1 MTYAPD
7 IRFIGM
13 EACGSLAALAHDRA
27 AQLNRVHAGIMS
39 CQIAIEQQR
48 RRLDEK
54 GLYRVHV
61 GLVVATGHHLAEV
74 SGGSHDVYAAL
85 HDAFDGSRLKL
96 ERTARKKH

>member
-27 AQLNRVHAGIMS
+27 QQLDRVHAGIMS
-39 CQIAIEQQR
+39 CQIAIEQER
-48 RRLDEK
+48 KRLHEK
-54 GLYRVHV
+54 GRYRVHV
-61 GLVVATGHHLAEV
+61 GLVIASGHRLAEA
-74 SGGSHDVYAAL
+74 SGGNHDVYAAL

-96 ERTARKKH
+96 ERTARKTH

>member
-27 AQLNRVHAGIMS
+27 TQLGRVHAGILS
-39 CQIAIEQQR
+39 CRIAIEQER

-54 GLYRVHV
+54 GRYRVHV
-61 GLVVATGHHLAEV
+61 GLVTATGHHLAQA
-74 SGGSHDVYAAL
+74 SGGSDDVYAAL

-96 ERTARKKH
+96 ERSARRTH

>member
-7 IRFIGM
+7 VRFIGM

-27 AQLNRVHAGIMS
+27 AQLDRVHAGIMS
-39 CQIAIEQQR
+39 CQIAIEQER
-48 RRLDEK
+48 KRLNEK
-54 GLYRVHV
+54 GRYRVHV
-61 GLVVATGHHLAEV
+61 GLVTASGHRLAEI

-96 ERTARKKH
+96 ERTARKTH